1 MALEDIEI
9 DIGGGNKV
17 KGVWIAIL
25 FTFASTIGGG
35 IYASAEFFGRLD
47 ALENTVNEAVSRT
60 AVVEGR
66 FDDLRDTQNQ
76 RLQDYQVTISNMEQ
90 QLADNEVGSLQ
101 SRLAELGTNLEAIM
115 AAQAELLTIR
125 DRIATVEKTNSE
137 TILKVDAKI
146 QALDGIDKRI
156 SRLQKDIDD
165 AWTAMDELANPLGR

>member
-9 DIGGGNKV
+9 DIAGNKV
-17 KGVWIAIL
+17 KGIWIAIL

-47 ALENTVNEAVSRT
+47 ALEETVNEAIART
-60 AVVEGR
+60 AVIEGR
-66 FDDLRDTQNQ
+66 FDDLRETQNQ

-101 SRLAELGTNLEAIM
+101 SRLAELGTNLDAIM

-137 TILKVDAKI
+137 TILKVDSKI
-146 QALDGIDKRI
+146 QALDGVDARLKRI
-156 SRLQKDIDD
+156 QKDVDD
-165 AWTAMDELANPLGR
+165 AWRAMDELANPLGR

>member
-1 MALEDIEI
+1 
-9 DIGGGNKV
+9 
-17 KGVWIAIL
+17 
-25 FTFASTIGGG
+25 
-35 IYASAEFFGRLD
+35 
-47 ALENTVNEAVSRT
+47 
-60 AVVEGR
+60 
-66 FDDLRDTQNQ
+66 
-76 RLQDYQVTISNMEQ
+76 MEQ